1 MCSRQSRFETVS
13 HIVIKTKSVGRF
25 VKFQVL

>member
-1 MCSRQSRFETVS
+1 VS

-25 VKFQVL
+25 VKFQVLEGML